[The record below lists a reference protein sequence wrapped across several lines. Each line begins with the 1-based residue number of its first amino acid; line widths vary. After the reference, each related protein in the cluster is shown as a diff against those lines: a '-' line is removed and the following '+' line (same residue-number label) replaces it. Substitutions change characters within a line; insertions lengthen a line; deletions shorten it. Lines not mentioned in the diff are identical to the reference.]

1 MSFTKGEEEI
11 TLLYVSSVLGKWI
24 IGKPCSLLENQ
35 TSTRAICCEVDAS
48 KQPLVTTSPPGDAH
62 LPVEYS
68 VLDRNDIV
76 GDEASSIT
84 RNTVLVSSLTSTR
97 EIGGFACA
105 AQATHLLDQVI
116 RALALPDPDNRLLL
130 LQGLDDAIQSFL
142 TLILSQCQGRTGV
155 NCAAIAIVIR

>member
-1 MSFTKGEEEI
+1 M
-11 TLLYVSSVLGKWI
+11 LGKRQSGRLAAYWRTQN
-24 IGKPCSLLENQ
+24 SN
-35 TSTRAICCEVDAS
+35 RALCCELDAF

-97 EIGGFACA
+97 EIGGFARA

-116 RALALPDPDNRLLL
+116 RALALPDLDNRLLL

-142 TLILSQCQGRTGV
+142 TLILSQFQGRTEV
-155 NCAAIAIVIR
+155 NCAAIAIAIR